1 MWLIPKTLSLSVPG
15 SECWTKDSMPDSDTL
30 ASRAGRLPMSSGKVT
45 LPASL
50 LRSWKANAW
59 MRRLCG
65 AAIWQDS
72 HSQDFEDW
80 YTASLLASPAS
91 LTPSPGSGPGLKMSG
106 GSGRP
111 LCKAYATLTPI
122 GFISKTFQG
131 SLLQADSQ
139 PALLILPRQG
149 SMWNGELYERPT
161 LVHRISGKES
171 SSSPSDKAWSRWDT
185 PDTMPEMPNTG
196 SNRKAQPAGLGNQA
210 QIVTNWKTPH
220 GMAGID
226 HTGKIGGGGEFA
238 KQVEQWATPQARD
251 EKSPDSPDS
260 QNYARKLEAGW
271 TIDLN
276 SQAGAWPT
284 PCARDHKGANAEA
297 GLTRADGGG
306 RMDQLANAAV
316 YSPQAQAIHDGQESS
331 ETSLG
336 SRPRL
341 NPAFAAWLMGWP
353 SLWTHPDVTSSE
365 QLGMALF
372 RSRLHSDLCNLL
384 DASEIKKAA

>member
-306 RMDQLANAAV
+306 AHGSISERCGLFAPGPSDPRWAGIIRDFPWLAPATQPGV
-316 YSPQAQAIHDGQESS
+316 CCVVDGV
-331 ETSLG
+331 
-336 SRPRL
+336 
-341 NPAFAAWLMGWP
+341 AF
-353 SLWTHPDVTSSE
+353 T
-365 QLGMALF
+365 
-372 RSRLHSDLCNLL
+372 L
-384 DASEIKKAA
+384 DASRRNQLRAIGNGVVPIQAAFGFVQLARRFGN